1 MAYFA
6 AGLLVFFHHRLNNEN
21 QYRQTSKAKSI
32 MFSFVDDRD
41 LQSIRRSIFAL
52 AGIFAF
58 LVLTP
63 DLQLVLPRAIF
74 QGAVDKT
81 AAVVVPKN
89 GIYATIVFAQTYLL
103 TRLAFLYSPALEA
116 IQKEYEVSH
125 AGKAVHS
132 SNLKYD
138 MGIIRDMID
147 EIAQGWPRIT
157 DQYIQ
162 KIERAK
168 DCLIEGAE
176 KLATASEG
184 LGDALTKTDI
194 INKARIG
201 GINQILLGIEQQDS
215 PADSLRALD
224 AQIETALVTLE
235 KFNATQR
242 DIADNANRARRLKFY
257 IFDMALPGF
266 VALICILAALT
277 AWHMAG

>member
-21 QYRQTSKAKSI
+21 QYRQTNKAKSI

-58 LVLTP
+58 LVLNP

-74 QGAVDKT
+74 QDAVDRS
-81 AAVVVPKN
+81 AAVVVSKN
-89 GIYATIVFAQTYLL
+89 GIYAIIFFAQTYLFI
-103 TRLAFLYSPALEA
+103 RLAFLHFPALEA
-116 IQKEYEVSH
+116 IQREYEVSH

-132 SNLKYD
+132 SNLEGTMD
-138 MGIIRDMID
+138 ELRVAID
-147 EIAQGWPRIT
+147 EIAKGWPRIT

-162 KIERAK
+162 KIKRAK
-168 DCLIEGAE
+168 NCLIEGAE

-201 GINQILLGIEQQDS
+201 GIDQILLGIERLNS
-215 PADSLRALD
+215 PADSLSALD
-224 AQIETALVTLE
+224 DQIETALVTLE

-242 DIADNANRARRLKFY
+242 DIADKANRARRRKFY
-257 IFDMALPGF
+257 IFDMVLPGL
-266 VALICILAALT
+266 VALICGLAALR
-277 AWHMAG
+277 AWCAAG

>member
-21 QYRQTSKAKSI
+21 QYRQTNKAKSI

-89 GIYATIVFAQTYLL
+89 GIYATIFFAQIYLL

-116 IQKEYEVSH
+116 IQREYEVSH

-132 SNLKYD
+132 PSLEQNMRYLS
-138 MGIIRDMID
+138 GAID
-147 EIAQGWPRIT
+147 QAVQGWPEMIEDIVGKIT
-157 DQYIQ
+157 S
-162 KIERAK
+162 AK
-168 DCLIEGAE
+168 DLFVKEVSNLE
-176 KLATASEG
+176 TASEK
-184 LGDALTKTDI
+184 LGRPLTKDEI
-194 INKARIG
+194 FNKINVHKIDTA
-201 GINQILLGIEQQDS
+201 INRVTGDNNPET
-215 PADSLRALD
+215 SLRFLNE
-224 AQIETALVTLE
+224 QIKTALVTLE
-235 KFNATQR
+235 EFNATQR
-242 DIADNANRARRLKFY
+242 DIADKANRARRLKFY
-257 IFDMALPGF
+257 IFDMVLPGF

>member
-1 MAYFA
+1 
-6 AGLLVFFHHRLNNEN
+6 
-21 QYRQTSKAKSI
+21 

-89 GIYATIVFAQTYLL
+89 GIYATIFFAQIYLL

-116 IQKEYEVSH
+116 IQREYEVSH

-132 SNLKYD
+132 PSLEQNMRYLS
-138 MGIIRDMID
+138 GAID
-147 EIAQGWPRIT
+147 QAVQGWPEMIEDIVGKIT
-157 DQYIQ
+157 S
-162 KIERAK
+162 AK
-168 DCLIEGAE
+168 DLFVKEVSNLE
-176 KLATASEG
+176 TASEK
-184 LGDALTKTDI
+184 LGRPLTKDEI
-194 INKARIG
+194 FNKINVHKIDTA
-201 GINQILLGIEQQDS
+201 INRVTGDNNPET
-215 PADSLRALD
+215 SLRFLNE
-224 AQIETALVTLE
+224 QIKTALVTLE
-235 KFNATQR
+235 EFNATQR
-242 DIADNANRARRLKFY
+242 DIADKANRARRLKFY
-257 IFDMALPGF
+257 IFDMVLPGF